1 MKVKFSYNE
10 QREFDTID
18 DVIAEL
24 EQQLAELESEMAKET
39 SNYDRLQE
47 LLLKKQE
54 LDGEL
59 SAKMDRWV
67 YLNDLADKMK

>member
-1 MKVKFSYNE
+1 M
-10 QREFDTID
+10 
-18 DVIAEL
+18 
-24 EQQLAELESEMAKET
+24 AELESEMAKEA

-59 SAKMDRWV
+59 SDKMDRWV